1 MAGVPL
7 RSDSD
12 TAPLVRAQ
20 YLDWLSQPDSFAFFA
35 EVDGRA
41 VGYIIGFVQEPSE
54 IWDTGL
60 IGHIDS
66 FLVLSE
72 MRGRGIGRLLMEA
85 AYDHMRR
92 VGVGTV
98 GLEVSP
104 VTKQRVAFVTIR
116 NHSEPSS
123 HVPKGSR
130 FT

>member
-1 MAGVPL
+1 MTTSIAIVPAGLDRIDELVDSWLLLHVFQGAASLPMAGVPL

-85 AYDHMRR
+85 AY
-92 VGVGTV
+92 
-98 GLEVSP
+98 
-104 VTKQRVAFVTIR
+104 
-116 NHSEPSS
+116 
-123 HVPKGSR
+123 
-130 FT
+130 